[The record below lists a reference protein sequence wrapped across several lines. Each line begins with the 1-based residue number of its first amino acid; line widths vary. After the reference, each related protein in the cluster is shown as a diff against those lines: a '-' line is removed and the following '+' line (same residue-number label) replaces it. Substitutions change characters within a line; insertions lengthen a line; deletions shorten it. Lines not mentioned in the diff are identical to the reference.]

1 LISLCSPANLSPG
14 IVRGFFLEQDMAK
27 KAVTPIRPHSDQK
40 DVAAFI
46 NRAFDSGDLDDIC
59 KAIGT
64 AAKMHNITDIA
75 KKSGI
80 KRVSVYRAFAGGGS
94 YPNLTTVAKVLD
106 AMGLR
111 LKVTIKRGSRA
122 KPSRLARLEIRS

>member
-1 LISLCSPANLSPG
+1 MP
-14 IVRGFFLEQDMAK
+14 K
-27 KAVTPIRPHSDQK
+27 KAATTISPHSG

-46 NRAFDSGDLDDIC
+46 NRAFDTGDLDKIC

-64 AAKMHNITDIA
+64 AAKTHNITDIA

-80 KRVSVYRAFAGGGS
+80 KRASVYRAFAGGGG
-94 YPNLTTVAKVLD
+94 YPNFTTVAKVLD

-122 KPSRLARLEIRS
+122 KPSRRARTKISF

>member
-1 LISLCSPANLSPG
+1 MP
-14 IVRGFFLEQDMAK
+14 K
-27 KAVTPIRPHSDQK
+27 KAATTISPHSDQK
-40 DVAAFI
+40 DVATLI
-46 NRAFDSGDLDDIC
+46 NRAFDTGDLDDIC

-64 AAKMHNITDIA
+64 AAKTHNVTDIA

-80 KRVSVYRAFAGGGS
+80 KRESIYRAFAGGGG
-94 YPNLTTVAKVLD
+94 YPNFTTVAKVLD

-122 KPSRLARLEIRS
+122 KPSRRARTKISF

>member
-1 LISLCSPANLSPG
+1 LSKPS
-14 IVRGFFLEQDMAK
+14 K
-27 KAVTPIRPHSDQK
+27 KAVTTISPHSDQK

-46 NRAFDSGDLDDIC
+46 NRAFDTGDLDDIC

-64 AAKMHNITDIA
+64 AAKTHNVSDIA

-80 KRVSVYRAFAGGGS
+80 KRESIYRAFAGGGG
-94 YPNLTTVAKVLD
+94 YPNLTTVARVLD

-122 KPSRLARLEIRS
+122 KPSKRARTKIRF

>member
-1 LISLCSPANLSPG
+1 MP
-14 IVRGFFLEQDMAK
+14 K
-27 KAVTPIRPHSDQK
+27 KAATTISPHSDQK

-46 NRAFDSGDLDDIC
+46 NRAFDTGDLDEIC

-64 AAKMHNITDIA
+64 AAKTHNITDIA

-80 KRVSVYRAFAGGGS
+80 KHASVYRAFAGGGG
-94 YPNLTTVAKVLD
+94 YPNFTTVAKVLD

-122 KPSRLARLEIRS
+122 KPSRRARVEIRS